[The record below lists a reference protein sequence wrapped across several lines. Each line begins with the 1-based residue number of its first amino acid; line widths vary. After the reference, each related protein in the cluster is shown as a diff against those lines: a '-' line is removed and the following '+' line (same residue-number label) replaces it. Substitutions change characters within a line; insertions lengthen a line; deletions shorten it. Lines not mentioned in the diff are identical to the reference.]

1 MSPPRPRL
9 ALWISLLASTL
20 TLLVATPRPAHA
32 ALQRGASMDEDDDG
46 GGGDDAPA
54 PAPGGDDD
62 GGGGGGGDDGDA
74 KAGDDGDAKAGDD
87 GDAKAGDDG
96 DAKAGD
102 DGDAKADDGDAKAD
116 DGDAK
121 ADDGDA
127 KADDGD
133 AAPAEGGDE
142 AKADGGD
149 DGDAKA
155 GDDGDE
161 AKADGGDADEADDD
175 GAAAAEGGGVGDDD
189 GAELE
194 ALAEGDASEE
204 AIEKA
209 IAGLES
215 DELVGIDG
223 EKVDPEVAAMLAED
237 FEGPLTE
244 QQEDNVLSA
253 WDSVDGVELDA
264 EIRGELKGLPAEQF
278 EALAEISPKE
288 LGAADEITPAFA
300 EQLESQAEAVGGLS
314 ADALDA
320 LTKVFIETLRKKLG
334 QVRQKV
340 LERTIEKVRVKQEE
354 KLGKLITL
362 LLLLSPAGLL
372 LLAMPL
378 VLKKKYPNQGPTLW
392 RASAIAAVAF
402 TGAMIMF
409 TGLLY
414 VLRVVQNEAGMQTN
428 PQIRVVEASFDAVDR
443 NLDEI
448 AALPGLLE
456 VPLQQLMAGQVDALE
471 VAILQNV
478 QSFKEDVT
486 VFKNVAEMFKS
497 VNWLFGWVAIAMT
510 ILTIVL
516 FLLTIRP
523 TLTEIVK
530 LPARAAAG
538 EVAPGQVVGMVGRR
552 IGNELIATLAV
563 AGIAVVIALVSGVIE
578 ARLVGPAMDV
588 FVMQF
593 LVDMQYVFVEKSFS
607 TAYVYVSMGSV
618 VAFLVLNIAVVVLAG
633 GFYVGKSQKIMR
645 LRMHDKMPLSEHKK
659 FFLWGSLGLL
669 WALLLPYVVVRIV
682 LPVSEWI
689 VDSGTSGEFNW
700 GRVLVA
706 GPLMLA
712 LGFIVLFIA
721 GQGLRGMLYAMKYK
735 VPKPGAV
742 GVPARA

>member
-1 MSPPRPRL
+1 
-9 ALWISLLASTL
+9 
-20 TLLVATPRPAHA
+20 
-32 ALQRGASMDEDDDG
+32 
-46 GGGDDAPA
+46 
-54 PAPGGDDD
+54 
-62 GGGGGGGDDGDA
+62 
-74 KAGDDGDAKAGDD
+74 
-87 GDAKAGDDG
+87 
-96 DAKAGD
+96 
-102 DGDAKADDGDAKAD
+102 
-116 DGDAK
+116 
-121 ADDGDA
+121 
-127 KADDGD
+127 
-133 AAPAEGGDE
+133 
-142 AKADGGD
+142 
-149 DGDAKA
+149 
-155 GDDGDE
+155 
-161 AKADGGDADEADDD
+161 
-175 GAAAAEGGGVGDDD
+175 
-189 GAELE
+189 
-194 ALAEGDASEE
+194 
-204 AIEKA
+204 
-209 IAGLES
+209 
-215 DELVGIDG
+215 
-223 EKVDPEVAAMLAED
+223 MLAED

-244 QQEDNVLSA
+244 QQEDSVLSA
-253 WDSVDGVELDA
+253 WDAVEGVEIDA
-264 EIRGELKGLPAEQF
+264 EVRGELKDLPAAQF

-288 LGAADEITPAFA
+288 LAAADEITPAFA

-563 AGIAVVIALVSGVIE
+563 AGIAVLIALVSGVIE

-607 TAYVYVSMGSV
+607 TGYVYVSMGSV

-712 LGFIVLFIA
+712 LGFVVLFIA

-735 VPKPGAV
+735 VPKPGTV
-742 GVPARA
+742 SVPARA